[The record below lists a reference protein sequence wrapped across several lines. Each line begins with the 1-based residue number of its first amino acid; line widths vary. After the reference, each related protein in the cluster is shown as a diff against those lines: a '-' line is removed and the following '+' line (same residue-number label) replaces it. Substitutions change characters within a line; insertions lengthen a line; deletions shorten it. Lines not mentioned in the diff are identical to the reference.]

1 MAFAVSGSVVK
12 QRLPGSSFSD
22 LIPFVSIKITK
33 EREATE
39 LGRRKRSPSMPPA
52 SGKMRQE
59 QTHPGMVCMLGAVS
73 CEWRGFDKTPFFIA
87 VLRKI

>member
-1 MAFAVSGSVVK
+1 MAFALSGSVVK
-12 QRLPGSSFSD
+12 QRHPGSSFSN

-39 LGRRKRSPSMPPA
+39 IGRRKRSPSMPPA
-52 SGKMRQE
+52 SGRQPE

-87 VLRKI
+87 GLRKI